1 MMKKTVAVML
11 CVISTAGT
19 LRAQDNPLTLAPED
33 VIIEQSTEGGYD
45 FWIRQ
50 KHGVGSVLLTE
61 SNSDPAWRHTNYA
74 LRNPVWH
81 PVNGN
86 EKRLLDGLFIDPAL
100 KLFSLIDSTIEPH
113 PRLGRAFHIFV
124 PFVVVYGGY
133 PGERAGEMEI
143 RDNLFINFLTFSKP
157 YADYTGAFHDNPFRL
172 AFTQAPLSASREKAL
187 LSETDRSFKE
197 IADKGGGAAYA
208 AVNREDIGTVLDRIV
223 GRGEG
228 ENLDLA
234 LCLDTTDSMA
244 DDIDAV
250 KQGLLDVMRKYR
262 GRYRN
267 LRVGVVFYKDYFD
280 EYLTKIYPF
289 SDDYARVERTISG
302 AVVRGGRDTPEA
314 VYEAL
319 SDALHKLQWRA
330 DRRIIILVGDAP
342 PHPLPRGKVTKEQVF
357 HDAAA
362 AQVTLHT
369 IILPQ

>member
-1 MMKKTVAVML
+1 MMKKTVVVML
-11 CVISTAGT
+11 YVISAVGT
-19 LRAQDNPLTLAPED
+19 LRAQENTLALVPDD

-50 KHGVGSVLLTE
+50 KPGMDSVLLTE
-61 SNSDPAWRHTNYA
+61 SNSDPAWRQTNYA

-86 EKRLLDGLFIDPAL
+86 EKRLLNGSFIDPAL
-100 KLFSLIDSTIEPH
+100 KLYSLIDSTSEPH

-143 RDNLFINFLTFSKP
+143 RDNLFINFLIFSKP
-157 YADYTGAFHDNPFRL
+157 YADYTGVFHDNPFRL
-172 AFTQAPLSASREKAL
+172 AFTQAPLSAPREQAL
-187 LSETDRSFKE
+187 LSETERTFKE
-197 IADKGGGAAYA
+197 IADKGGGDAYPT
-208 AVNREDIGTVLDRIV
+208 VGREDIGTVLDRIA
-223 GRGEG
+223 GQGEG

-244 DDIDAV
+244 DDIDDV
-250 KQGLLDVMRKYR
+250 KQGLLDVMKKYR

-280 EYLTKIYPF
+280 EYLTKVFPF

-302 AVVRGGRDTPEA
+302 AVARGGRDTPEA

-319 SDALHKLQWRA
+319 AGALHDLEWRA

-342 PHPLPRGKVTKEQVF
+342 PHPLPRGKVSKEQVF
-357 HDAAA
+357 HDAATA
-362 AQVTLHT
+362 HVTLHT